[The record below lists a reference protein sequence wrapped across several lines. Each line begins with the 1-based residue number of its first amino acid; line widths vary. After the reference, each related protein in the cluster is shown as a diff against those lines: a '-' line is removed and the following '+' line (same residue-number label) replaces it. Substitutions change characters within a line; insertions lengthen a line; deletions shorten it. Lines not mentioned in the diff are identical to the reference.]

1 MKLRLGLSLAAV
13 AGGLLTAISLL
24 PTPDPNPLA
33 AAPAGISPL
42 DRVPA
47 DAGLF
52 VHFRAGDLWNHSAV
66 NEIKRAYPKEL
77 EKALKA
83 IEEETGLR
91 PEQIDTVTF
100 HYPKI
105 PAGAGDE
112 RLFVVQVTTKTPYAK
127 DTLLKGL
134 RVKDAKPSGDV
145 IKLEDSLVL
154 QLTSATQF
162 SVVHE
167 KLLDEFN
174 KGPAKK
180 ADGVMADALKA
191 AREGKNALVAGL
203 DPSQLPGEIFT
214 SAPPELQ
221 PFLPLLKSKSI
232 ILQANLDQN
241 LSVSIRFAQE
251 NEEMAIDAE
260 RSFNLLLKLADDAI
274 ATAGDEAKKD
284 DDIRKNLMPALT
296 EVKRALKGVQAK
308 REGTVVT
315 AQASIKADPALAKP
329 IVELVLKPQAASA
342 RARSANNLKQI
353 ALALHNYH
361 DTYGVFPA
369 AAICDKKGKPL
380 LSWRVAILPF
390 IEQNNL
396 YNQFHLDEPWDSK
409 HNKPLSETL
418 VKVYELPYGEAKP
431 GSTNYRVFVGN
442 GAVFDTVQGCKIS
455 SITDGTSNT
464 LMVFEGADSTPWA
477 KPDEIEFDP
486 KKPMLK
492 HLRFEGGRVCQ
503 FAMCDGSVR
512 AVPNTLKEAV
522 LRLLI
527 QKDDGMPIPD
537 F

>member
-1 MKLRLGLSLAAV
+1 MKLRLAV
-13 AGGLLTAISLL
+13 AVATIAGGLLAATGL
-24 PTPDPNPLA
+24 TPSSGPKSLA
-33 AAPAGISPL
+33 AAPAAVSPL

-52 VHFRAGDLWNHSAV
+52 AHLRAGDLWNHPAV
-66 NEIKRAYPKEL
+66 NEIKKSYAKEL
-77 EKALKA
+77 ETSLKR

-100 HYPKI
+100 HFPKI
-105 PAGAGDE
+105 PAGPGDE
-112 RLFVVQVTTKTPYAK
+112 RQFVLQVTTKKPYTK

-134 RVKDAKPSGDV
+134 RAKDAKPSGDV
-145 IKLEDSLVL
+145 VKLQDEMVL
-154 QLTSATQF
+154 HLTSDTQF
-162 SVVHE
+162 SVMHE
-167 KLLDEFN
+167 KLLEEFN
-174 KGPAKK
+174 KGAAKK
-180 ADGVMADALKA
+180 TGGVMADALKA

-203 DPSQLPGEIFT
+203 DPSQLPPEIFA

-232 ILQANLDQN
+232 VLQANLDKD
-241 LSVSIRFAQE
+241 LTASVRFAQE

-260 RSFNLLLKLADDAI
+260 RSFNLLLKLIDDGI
-274 ATAGDEAKKD
+274 TTAGEDAKKEGD
-284 DDIRKNLMPALT
+284 FKDLMPALT
-296 EVKRALKGVQAK
+296 EVQRALKGVQAK
-308 REGTVVT
+308 RDGKVVM
-315 AQASIKADPALAKP
+315 AAASIKADPALVKP
-329 IVELVLKPQAASA
+329 VVALFLKPQAASA
-342 RARSANNLKQI
+342 RLRSANNLKQI

-380 LSWRVAILPF
+380 LSWRVAILPY
-390 IEQNNL
+390 IEQDNL
-396 YNQFHLDEPWDSK
+396 YKQFHLDEPWDSE
-409 HNKPLSETL
+409 HNKPLSETV
-418 VKVYELPYGEAKP
+418 VKVFELPYGEPKR
-431 GSTNYRVFVGN
+431 GYTNYRVFVGN
-442 GAVFDTVQGCKIS
+442 GAVFDMVQGSKIS

-464 LMVFEGADSTPWA
+464 LMVFEGAEATPWA

-492 HLRFEGGRVCQ
+492 HLRFQDGKVCQ
-503 FAMCDGSVR
+503 MALCDGSVR
-512 AVPNTLKEAV
+512 AVPNTLKEDI